1 MKSICISLAVFI
13 AVHSAAQTLPVAACQ
28 SDNRTTARYPKAD
41 SLQKVLD
48 QLTQAGV
55 PGAAMAVVGK
65 EGYWEAASG
74 WASIEQKLPM
84 QPCHLQYLQSISKT
98 YMAVA
103 ILQLYQQGK
112 INLDAPITQYL
123 KTEHSKAVT
132 NASTITVRMLL
143 NHTSGIT
150 DYNFAPAYVAFLLQH
165 PEHRF
170 KPEDYLQ
177 YIDGKKADFAPGAR
191 YSYRNINYV
200 LLALMADAITGDHA
214 RYISEHIF
222 QPLQLKHTFYRHEAG
237 YLTYATLP
245 NTYWDRNSNGIIEN
259 VSGIQRGNVM
269 DMVGDDGIVTT
280 PHDAVYFL
288 KGLNEGQL
296 LHDTTLQMMKHW
308 VKDSKGN
315 NRYGLGLAFRNEE
328 GHTGFGHSGGGIG
341 AGCELYYFP
350 KQDIYAFVA
359 INLGTVTDSPLHQNA
374 DAFRKHLYEVLLE
387 D

>member
-1 MKSICISLAVFI
+1 LPG
-13 AVHSAAQTLPVAACQ
+13 SAKPTAC
-28 SDNRTTARYPKAD
+28 K
-41 SLQKVLD
+41 K
-48 QLTQAGV
+48 LTKAGV
-55 PGAAMAVVGK
+55 PGAAIAVISK

-84 QPCHLQYLQSISKT
+84 QPCHLQYLQSVSKT

-103 ILQLYQQGK
+103 ILQLHEQGK
-112 INLDAPITQYL
+112 INLDAPITSYL
-123 KTEHSKAVT
+123 KPEHSKAVT
-132 NASTITVRMLL
+132 NASLITVRMLL

-150 DYNFAPAYVAFLLQH
+150 DYNFAPAYVARLLQH

-170 KPEDYLQ
+170 QPEEYLS

-191 YSYRNINYV
+191 YAYRNINYV
-200 LLALMADAITGDHA
+200 LLALMANALTGDHA

-222 QPLQLKHTFYRHEAG
+222 KPPHLQHTFYRSDSG
-237 YLTYATLP
+237 YLSYPTITNA
-245 NTYWDRNSNGIIEN
+245 YWDRNSNGIIEN
-259 VSGIQRGNVM
+259 VSGIQRSNVM
-269 DMVGDDGIVTT
+269 DLIGDDGIVTT
-280 PHDAVYFL
+280 PHDAVHFL
-288 KGLNEGQL
+288 KWLNEGKL
-296 LHDTTLQMMKHW
+296 LHDTTMALMKQW

-359 INLGTVTDSPLHQNA
+359 INLGTVTDSPLHQKA
-374 DAFRKHLYEVLLE
+374 DAFRKHLYEVLLG